1 MQQKGK
7 FISVR
12 GKLDNDRIIS
22 NYGPI
27 FRIDKIGII
36 DTYGYFLLY
45 QAPNE
50 FTWKLL
56 NMITFSNNPRCEKSL
71 NS

>member
-12 GKLDNDRIIS
+12 GRLDDDKIIS
-22 NYGPI
+22 NFGPT
-27 FRIDKIGII
+27 FRLNRKIGTI

-50 FTWKLL
+50 FTWNLL
-56 NMITFSNNPRCEKSL
+56 NTITFGNNPCCS
-71 NS
+71 

>member
-1 MQQKGK
+1 MQPKGT

-12 GKLDNDRIIS
+12 GKLDTDKIITA
-22 NYGPI
+22 YGPS
-27 FRIDKIGII
+27 FRLTQKIGRT

-50 FTWKLL
+50 FKWKLL
-56 NMITFSNNPRCEKSL
+56 NMVTFGNNPRCEKS
-71 NS
+71 